1 MRAIHGRAISGGQSV
16 ADNHEM
22 KLCKDWQLCETKS
35 PATQYYFQGCQP
47 EPGQWRT
54 GLADGRLGL
63 ALPAT
68 FDRLPGHT
76 PRPAR
81 RRRHAPAGL
90 AGLSLM
96 CKDGARRKVAH
107 LDAHS
112 RVLLIN
118 TEGAT
123 SPAVYQQL
131 VGETADSVL
140 QRQQQWRQASIA

>member
-1 MRAIHGRAISGGQSV
+1 MAGWAWRFLQPSIDCLVTLPDPLAAGAMRQLASGS
-16 ADNHEM
+16 ARDI
-22 KLCKDWQLCETKS
+22 
-35 PATQYYFQGCQP
+35 P
-47 EPGQWRT
+47 
-54 GLADGRLGL
+54 
-63 ALPAT
+63 LPA
-68 FDRLPGHT
+68 GESG
-76 PRPAR
+76 A
-81 RRRHAPAGL
+81 AGL

-118 TEGAT
+118 TEGVT

-140 QRQQQWRQASIA
+140 QRQQQWRQAPIA

>member
-1 MRAIHGRAISGGQSV
+1 MA
-16 ADNHEM
+16 
-22 KLCKDWQLCETKS
+22 
-35 PATQYYFQGCQP
+35 
-47 EPGQWRT
+47 
-54 GLADGRLGL
+54 GLAWRFLQPSIDCFVTVPDAL
-63 ALPAT
+63 AADAMRQLAS
-68 FDRLPGHT
+68 GS
-76 PRPAR
+76 AR
-81 RRRHAPAGL
+81 DIPLLAGESGAAGL

-140 QRQQQWRQASIA
+140 QRQQQWRQAPGAPG

>member
-1 MRAIHGRAISGGQSV
+1 MAG
-16 ADNHEM
+16 
-22 KLCKDWQLCETKS
+22 
-35 PATQYYFQGCQP
+35 PAWRFLQP
-47 EPGQWRT
+47 SNDCLVT
-54 GLADGRLGL
+54 
-63 ALPAT
+63 LPDA
-68 FDRLPGHT
+68 RCRQRPGHSLL
-76 PRPAR
+76 AGES
-81 RRRHAPAGL
+81 AAAGL

-96 CKDGARRKVAH
+96 CKDGARRTVAH

-112 RVLLIN
+112 GVLLIN